1 MFPTV
6 PEQLGEGNMRPLGS
20 RHHQNRIQ
28 DTGYSPGVTLLL
40 FQGFVWPLDLLKK
53 KAIVQ
58 ISTSKQL
65 IGFYS
70 TYFLVPEKDS
80 GLKILTTAQIL
91 ESIELGEWFT
101 SVDLKDAYFHIPI
114 CQDHSPFLHFAFQ
127 DRVYQFRVLPF
138 GLTLSPRG
146 LHQDVFSS
154 PTASA
159 LCSFEISV
167 IPRQL
172 DNLCSFSQW
181 SHEGH
186 RNGASTCSVSRS

>member
-1 MFPTV
+1 MTIDRDPVQAQILAKEIT
-6 PEQLGEGNMRPLGS
+6 
-20 RHHQNRIQ
+20 
-28 DTGYSPGVTLLL
+28 
-40 FQGFVWPLDLLKK
+40 DLLKK

-138 GLTLSPRG
+138 GLTLSPRVFTGMFSAALHPLHCAALKIRSYLDNWIICAPSRSEVMKDTEMVLQHVQSLG
-146 LHQDVFSS
+146 LKVNWEKSNLS
-154 PTASA
+154 
-159 LCSFEISV
+159 
-167 IPRQL
+167 PRQ
-172 DNLCSFSQW
+172 
-181 SHEGH
+181 
-186 RNGASTCSVSRS
+186 